1 MSTVFV
7 SGATGF
13 IAQHVI
19 KQLIAK
25 NYKVVGSVRSK
36 EKGESLTEKFGS
48 SFQYE
53 VVADVAAEGAFDQAL
68 ENHPEVTV
76 FLHTASPFRF
86 DVTDIQKELLDPA
99 TQGTENALRAIKIHG
114 SQIKKVVVTS
124 SYAAIM
130 DLNTERNPE
139 VTNTEASWNPGTAKD
154 AQQNPIA
161 GYLISKKLA
170 EKAAWD
176 FVENEH
182 PNFTLTTVN
191 PAYVFGPQA
200 FDSDVK
206 DTLNTSS
213 EIINKVLKL
222 KQNEEIPTMTGAFID
237 VRDVAKAHL
246 IAFENETAKGK
257 RLALAEG
264 RFSNHDI
271 ARVVHEHFPE
281 AAIPQPDAQK
291 SAQEKSVLCKLDFSE
306 TQRIF
311 GSKYIDFDTSV
322 VDSVKQI
329 LQK

>member
-1 MSTVFV
+1 MSSVFV

-13 IAQHVI
+13 IAQHVV

-36 EKGESLTEKFGS
+36 EKGEQLVAKFGEN
-48 SFQYE
+48 FQYE
-53 VVADVAAEGAFDQAL
+53 IVSDIGKPGAFDDAL
-68 ENHPEVTV
+68 KKHPEVTI
-76 FLHTASPFRF
+76 FLHTASPFHF
-86 DVTDIQKELLDPA
+86 NVTDIKKELLDPA
-99 TQGTENALRAIKIHG
+99 TQGTENALRAIKVYG
-114 SQIKKVVVTS
+114 PQIKKVVVTS

-130 DLNTERNPE
+130 NLKTEYNPE
-139 VTNTEASWNPGTAKD
+139 VTNTEATWNPGSVED
-154 AQQNPIA
+154 ALQNPIA
-161 GYLISKKLA
+161 GYLISKTLA

-176 FVENEH
+176 FLEKEH
-182 PNFTLTTVN
+182 PNFTVTTVN

-213 EIINKVLKL
+213 ELINKVLKL
-222 KQNEEIPTMTGAFID
+222 KPNEEIPTMAGAFID

-246 IAFENETAKGK
+246 IAFENADAEGK
-257 RLALAEG
+257 RLALVEA

-271 ARVVHEHFPE
+271 ARVIRDRFSEVDIPSPDVKKAE
-281 AAIPQPDAQK
+281 AERA
-291 SAQEKSVLCKLDFSE
+291 SLCKLDFSQ
-306 TQRIF
+306 TRKIF

-322 VDSVKQI
+322 YDSVKQI